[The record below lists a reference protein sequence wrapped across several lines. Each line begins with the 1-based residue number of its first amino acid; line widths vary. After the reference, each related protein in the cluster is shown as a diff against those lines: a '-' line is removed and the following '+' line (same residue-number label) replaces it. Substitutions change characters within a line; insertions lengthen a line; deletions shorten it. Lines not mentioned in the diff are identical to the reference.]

1 MTVGVCEFLAGEH
14 DTKLFCRT
22 DGSRMGTSEMKRWY
36 FISGVENYQVEGK
49 SLIIMFL
56 KEIALI
62 QESS

>member
-1 MTVGVCEFLAGEH
+1 MTVGIREFLAGEP

-22 DGSRMGTSEMKRWY
+22 DGSRMGTSANEEVVFYKWVET
-36 FISGVENYQVEGK
+36 ISGGV

-62 QESS
+62 EESS